1 VNAGVDEDIRATQQ
15 NEQQASADR
24 GHVWSM
30 KGKKFNEVPRE
41 TVEFKL

>member
-1 VNAGVDEDIRATQQ
+1 VNAGVDRDIVATQQ
-15 NEQQASADR
+15 NEAQASEDR

-41 TVEFKL
+41 TAEFKL